1 MLNDN
6 IILNCV
12 IIRGVI
18 KVLHCRIMMMLF

>member
-12 IIRGVI
+12 IIRGAI
-18 KVLHCRIMMMLF
+18 KVLHCRIMMILF